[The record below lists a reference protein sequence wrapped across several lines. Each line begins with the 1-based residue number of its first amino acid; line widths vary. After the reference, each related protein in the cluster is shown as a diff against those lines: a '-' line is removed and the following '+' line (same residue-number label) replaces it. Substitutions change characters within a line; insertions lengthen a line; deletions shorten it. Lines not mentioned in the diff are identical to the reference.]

1 MSVGESENEGK
12 LKNPSKMEIM
22 MGRYLEWIGIR
33 GYSALSVKG
42 RRYCLGYFR
51 QWCEDRGITDP
62 REVSRAVLERYQGYL
77 HYSQNK
83 MKKGQKLSP
92 KTQHLR
98 LTTLQGFFKWL
109 SKYNHISSNPALEL
123 VLPKLGKR
131 IPRTVLTIREIEKVL
146 NGIDIESPL
155 GLRDRAILETLYSTG
170 IRRME
175 LCNLRNQDLNLE
187 EGFVLVREG
196 KNNKDRVVPIGE
208 RAIAWLDKYLWE
220 LRPQLAPAPDY
231 GIIFLT
237 KDGKPIRPKHLTVIA
252 YKYVKL
258 AGLGKTGSCHLFR
271 HTMATLMLDGGAD
284 IRYIQEMLGHARLE
298 TTLVYTNVSKKKL
311 KEVHK
316 KTHPGANLKR
326 RRKRN

>member
-1 MSVGESENEGK
+1 MIVGENEDK
-12 LKNPSKMEIM
+12 SKNASKMEKMIR
-22 MGRYLEWIGIR
+22 RYLEWISAR
-33 GYSALSVKG
+33 GYSAMTVKG
-42 RRYCLGYFR
+42 RRYDLGYFK

-62 REVSRAVLERYQGYL
+62 QEVTRPVLERYQGYL

-83 MKKGQKLSP
+83 TKKNQKLSTR
-92 KTQHLR
+92 TQQLR
-98 LTTLQGFFKWL
+98 LTTLKGFFKWL
-109 SKYNHISSNPALEL
+109 SKYNHITGNPASEL

-131 IPRTVLTIREIEKVL
+131 LPHAVLTIREIEKVL
-146 NGIDIESPL
+146 NVIDLESPL

-175 LCNLRNQDLNLE
+175 LCNLKKQDLNLE

-208 RAIAWLDKYLWE
+208 RAIAWLDKYLWDS
-220 LRPQLAPAPDY
+220 RPLLAPDPDY
-231 GIIFLT
+231 GMVFLT
-237 KDGKPIRPKHLTVIA
+237 IHGKPIKPKHLTTLTN
-252 YKYVKL
+252 KYVKL
-258 AGLGKTGSCHLFR
+258 AGLGKTGSCHIFR

-298 TTLVYTNVSKKKL
+298 TTQVYTSVSKKKL

-326 RRKRN
+326 RSRRK

>member
-1 MSVGESENEGK
+1 MIVGENEDK
-12 LKNPSKMEIM
+12 SKKPSKMEIM
-22 MGRYLEWIGIR
+22 MRRYLEWIAAR
-33 GYSALSVKG
+33 GYSAMTVKG
-42 RRYCLGYFR
+42 RSYDLVYFK
-51 QWCEDRGITDP
+51 QWCEDREITDP
-62 REVSRAVLERYQGYL
+62 QEVSRAVLELYQSHL

-83 MKKGQKLSP
+83 TKKNQKLSAR
-92 KTQHLR
+92 TQHLR
-98 LTTLQGFFKWL
+98 LTTLKGFFQWL
-109 SKYNHISSNPALEL
+109 AKYNHIPGNPALEL
-123 VLPKLGKR
+123 VMPKLGKHL
-131 IPRTVLTIREIEKVL
+131 PRAVLTIREIEKVL
-146 NGIDIESPL
+146 NCIDIETPL

-175 LCNLRNQDLNLE
+175 LCNLKNLDLNLE
-187 EGFVLVREG
+187 DGFVMIREG

-220 LRPQLAPAPDY
+220 SRPLLAPDPDY
-231 GIIFLT
+231 GMVFLT
-237 KDGKPIRPKHLTVIA
+237 KDGKPIRPKHLTAVTN
-252 YKYVKL
+252 KYVKL

-298 TTLVYTNVSKKKL
+298 TTQVYTSVSKKKL

-326 RRKRN
+326 KRHKSR

>member
-1 MSVGESENEGK
+1 MIVGENEDK
-12 LKNPSKMEIM
+12 SKNASKMEKMIR
-22 MGRYLEWIGIR
+22 RYLEWISAR
-33 GYSALSVKG
+33 GYSAMTVKG
-42 RRYCLGYFR
+42 RRYDLGYFK

-62 REVSRAVLERYQGYL
+62 QEVTRPVLERYQGYL

-83 MKKGQKLSP
+83 TKKNQKLSTR
-92 KTQHLR
+92 TQQLR

-109 SKYNHISSNPALEL
+109 SKYNHISVNPASEL

-131 IPRTVLTIREIEKVL
+131 LPHAVLTIREIEKVL
-146 NGIDIESPL
+146 NVIELESPL
-155 GLRDRAILETLYSTG
+155 GIRDRAILETLYSTG

-175 LCNLRNQDLNLE
+175 LCNLKNLDLNLE
-187 EGFVLVREG
+187 EGFVMVREG

-220 LRPQLAPAPDY
+220 SRPLLAPDPDY
-231 GIIFLT
+231 GMVFLT
-237 KDGKPIRPKHLTVIA
+237 KDGKPIKPKHLTWITN
-252 YKYVKL
+252 KYVKMS
-258 AGLGKTGSCHLFR
+258 GLGKTGSCHIFR

-298 TTLVYTNVSKKKL
+298 TTQVYTSVSKKKL

-326 RRKRN
+326 RSERK

>member
-1 MSVGESENEGK
+1 MSESEGK
-12 LKNPSKMEIM
+12 LKNPTKMEIM

-62 REVSRAVLERYQGYL
+62 QEVSRAVLERYQGYL

-131 IPRTVLTIREIEKVL
+131 IPRNVLTIREIEKVL
-146 NGIDIESPL
+146 NGIDLESPL

-187 EGFVLVREG
+187 EGFVLIREG

-220 LRPQLAPAPDY
+220 LRPRLAPAPDY

-252 YKYVKL
+252 NKYVKL
-258 AGLGKTGSCHLFR
+258 AGLGKSGSCHIFR

-298 TTLVYTNVSKKKL
+298 TTLVYTSVSKKKL

>member
-1 MSVGESENEGK
+1 MSESE

-22 MGRYLEWIGIR
+22 IRRYLEWRGTR
-33 GYSALSVKG
+33 GYSATTVKG
-42 RRYCLGYFR
+42 RRYDLSYFK
-51 QWCEDRGITDP
+51 QWCEDREINNP
-62 REVSRAVLERYQGYL
+62 QEVSRAVLERYQSYL

-83 MKKGQKLSP
+83 TKKGQKLSP

-98 LTTLQGFFKWL
+98 LSTLQSFFQWL
-109 SKYNHISSNPALEL
+109 SKYNHIPGNPASEL
-123 VLPKLGKR
+123 VLPKLGKHL
-131 IPRTVLTIREIEKVL
+131 PRAVFTIREIELVL

-175 LCNLRNQDLNLE
+175 LCNLKNPDLNLE
-187 EGFVLVREG
+187 EGFVMVREG

-220 LRPQLAPAPDY
+220 SRPLLAPDPDY
-231 GIIFLT
+231 GMVFLT
-237 KDGKPIRPKHLTVIA
+237 KDGKPIKPKHLTWITN
-252 YKYVKL
+252 KYVKMS
-258 AGLGKTGSCHLFR
+258 GSGKTGSCHIFR

-298 TTLVYTNVSKKKL
+298 TTQVYTSVSKKKL

-326 RRKRN
+326 RSRRK

>member
-1 MSVGESENEGK
+1 MSTGEGESK

-22 MGRYLEWIGIR
+22 MGRYLEWISAR
-33 GYSALSVKG
+33 GYAAMTVKG
-42 RRYCLGYFR
+42 REFDLKYFR
-51 QWCEDRGITDP
+51 QWCEDRDITNP
-62 REVSRAVLERYQGYL
+62 QEVSRAVLERYQGYL

-83 MKKGQKLSP
+83 TKKGQKLSL

-98 LTTLQGFFKWL
+98 LSTLQSFFQWL
-109 SKYNHISSNPALEL
+109 SKYNHISGNPASEL
-123 VLPKLGKR
+123 VLPKLGKHL
-131 IPRTVLTIREIEKVL
+131 PRAVFTIREIELVL

-175 LCNLRNQDLNLE
+175 LCNLKNPDLNLE
-187 EGFVLVREG
+187 EGFVMVREG

-220 LRPQLAPAPDY
+220 SRPLLAPDPDY
-231 GIIFLT
+231 GMVFLT
-237 KDGKPIRPKHLTVIA
+237 KDGKPIKPKHLTWITN
-252 YKYVKL
+252 KYVKMS
-258 AGLGKTGSCHLFR
+258 GSGKTGSCHIFR

-298 TTLVYTNVSKKKL
+298 TTQVYTSVSKKKL

-326 RRKRN
+326 R